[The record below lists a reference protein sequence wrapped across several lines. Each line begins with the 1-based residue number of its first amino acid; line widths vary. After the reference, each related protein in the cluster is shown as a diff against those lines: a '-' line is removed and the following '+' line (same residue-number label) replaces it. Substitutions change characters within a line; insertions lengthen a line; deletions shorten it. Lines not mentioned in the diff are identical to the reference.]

1 MDSVDAVDIAYSAG
15 GTAVDCYKHHVRLSE
30 REMAEVAEAN
40 VSGRQP
46 VVLVHGLWL
55 LAGSW
60 NAMRPRFEQAGY
72 ATVAADWPGD
82 PLSVAA
88 ARANPEA
95 FAGMSV
101 GRVTEHVA
109 ELVGRLERKPVLV
122 GHSFGGLIVQ
132 KLAGHGIARATVAID
147 PASFRGVLATPLSSV
162 RSCMPFLRNP
172 ANYRRSVTQT
182 PAQFR
187 YAMANA
193 VSESEAAE
201 LYEKLTVP
209 GAGRPLFQVA
219 TANLN
224 PKAEC
229 AVDTGNAE
237 RGPLLIIC
245 GDTDHITPTAIA
257 HGEFKRQ
264 RRSPGITEFVELD
277 GCGHS
282 LVFDRNS
289 SAVADVALDFL
300 ERAVN

>member
-1 MDSVDAVDIAYSAG
+1 M
-15 GTAVDCYKHHVRLSE
+15 TVDCYKRRMGLSE
-30 REMAEVAEAN
+30 REIAEVADAN
-40 VSGRQP
+40 DSGRQP

-60 NAMRPRFEQAGY
+60 DAIRPRFEQAGY

-82 PLSVAA
+82 PSSVSA
-88 ARANPEA
+88 ARTNPEA

-109 ELVGRLERKPVLV
+109 ELVGQLEKKPVLV

-132 KLAGHGIARATVAID
+132 KLAGQGLARATVAID
-147 PASFRGVLATPLSSV
+147 PAGFRGVFAMPLSSA
-162 RSCMPFLRNP
+162 RSCMAFLRNP
-172 ANYRRSVTQT
+172 VNYRRSVTQT

-193 VSESEAAE
+193 VSQPEAAE
-201 LYEKLTVP
+201 LYETLTIP
-209 GAGRPLFQVA
+209 GSGRPLFQVVA
-219 TANLN
+219 ANLN
-224 PKAEC
+224 PKTEC
-229 AVDTGNAE
+229 AVDTGNPE

-245 GDTDHITPTAIA
+245 GEEDHITPTAIA

-264 RRSPGITEFVELD
+264 RRNPGITEFVELD

-282 LVFDRNS
+282 LAFDSRS
-289 SAVADVALDFL
+289 SAVADVALEFL
-300 ERAVN
+300 KRTVS